1 MKKKVCMV
9 VYDFSEIGGVNAVIT
24 ELMNELVEY
33 YNISLLSIIDTKK
46 KAYNLNE
53 NINYKTILSH
63 KTSLRREAIH
73 VRKPAKEYFKNK
85 KFDVIMILG
94 QYPGFLLSTLQPFI
108 KSKMIY
114 CDHGALMNQWND
126 KKVRFMNWISS
137 TMCQQ
142 TVTLTERN
150 MNDYI
155 SKFKIPKR
163 KITYI
168 YNWIDLK
175 KQKNDFYD
183 INSKKIVSVGRFGKE
198 KGFDQLVKVF
208 ALVSKKHPDWSLDI
222 CGDGETMP
230 IIKKMIDD
238 YDLNEK
244 VHLLG
249 MRNDIID
256 LYKDYA
262 MYVLPSYREG
272 LPLVLLEA
280 KVNKLP
286 IVSFDIL
293 TGPKEI
299 VRDGIDGILV
309 PQRNIEKMSEAICY
323 LIENSEVRQ
332 SMSDQSMGNIEAF
345 SKESILKKWIDLI
358 ENMS

>member
-1 MKKKVCMV
+1 MI
-9 VYDFSEIGGVNAVIT
+9 VYDYSEIGGVNAVIT

-33 YNISLLSIIDTKK
+33 YNISLISIIDTKK
-46 KAYNLNE
+46 KAYSIND
-53 NINYKTILSH
+53 NINYKTILPH
-63 KTSLRREAIH
+63 KTSLRREAIN
-73 VRKPAKEYFKNK
+73 VRRPAKDFFKSE
-85 KFDVIMILG
+85 KFDLIIILG

-114 CDHGALMNQWND
+114 CDHGALMNQWDD

-137 TMCQQ
+137 IMCKQI
-142 TVTLTERN
+142 VTLTERN

-155 SKFKIPKR
+155 NKFKISKR

-175 KQKNDFYD
+175 KQKNDTYN
-183 INSKKIVSVGRFGKE
+183 INSKKIISVGRFGKE
-198 KGFDQLVKVF
+198 KGFDQLIKAF
-208 ALVSKKHPDWSLDI
+208 ALVLKRYPDWQLDI
-222 CGDGETMP
+222 YGDGETMP
-230 IIKKMIDD
+230 QIKEMINQNK
-238 YDLNEK
+238 LENN

-249 MRNDIID
+249 MRKDVIE
-256 LYKDYA
+256 LYKNYA

-309 PQRNIEKMSEAICY
+309 PQRNIEKMADAICY
-323 LIENSEVRQ
+323 LIENSDVRQ
-332 SMSDQSMGNIEAF
+332 SMSDQSMGNIGLF
-345 SKESILKKWIDLI
+345 SKEFILKRWIELI
-358 ENMS
+358 ESMS